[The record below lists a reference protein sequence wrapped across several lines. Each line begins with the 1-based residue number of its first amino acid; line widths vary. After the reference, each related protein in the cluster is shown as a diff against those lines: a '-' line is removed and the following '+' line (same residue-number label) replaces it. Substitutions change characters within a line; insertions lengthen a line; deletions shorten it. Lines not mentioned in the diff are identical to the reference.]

1 MIRRAA
7 LILIVIL
14 CASFTWARSQEVP
27 DSAMMYQTQ
36 EIWQQVDKQQ
46 TELDQQGFIAAF
58 LVILVMLVCF
68 LIITQLR
75 HRSSVRLE
83 EANER
88 L

>member
-36 EIWQQVDKQQ
+36 EIWRNPKYNQRSLFFEVGFRNRQ
-46 TELDQQGFIAAF
+46 TAYRNFVKFMGCSPTEYI
-58 LVILVMLVCF
+58 
-68 LIITQLR
+68 
-75 HRSSVRLE
+75 VR
-83 EANER
+83 N
-88 L
+88 

>member
-46 TELDQQGFIAAF
+46 TAYRNFVKFMGCSPTEYI
-58 LVILVMLVCF
+58 
-68 LIITQLR
+68 
-75 HRSSVRLE
+75 VR
-83 EANER
+83 N
-88 L
+88 